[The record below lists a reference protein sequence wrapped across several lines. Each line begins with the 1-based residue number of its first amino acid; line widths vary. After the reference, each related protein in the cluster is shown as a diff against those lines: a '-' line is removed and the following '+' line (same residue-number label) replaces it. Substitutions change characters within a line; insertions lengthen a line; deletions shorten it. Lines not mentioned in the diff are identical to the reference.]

1 MGEFLDTKGLAC
13 PLPVL
18 KTRRALR
25 NMPSGE
31 ILTVEA
37 TAAEGFGVMVFAGR
51 PLDEPVAWRGP
62 IVMSKQ
68 REIRIAYSDL
78 QRGTFLKQR
87 VPFDYRL
94 ELTTQAAPPAVA
106 AP

>member
-37 TAAEGFGVMVFAGR
+37 TDPASVIDFTHFCNTTDNEMLEHMEVDGVFTYVIR
-51 PLDEPVAWRGP
+51 RG
-62 IVMSKQ
+62 
-68 REIRIAYSDL
+68 
-78 QRGTFLKQR
+78 G
-87 VPFDYRL
+87 
-94 ELTTQAAPPAVA
+94 
-106 AP
+106 

>member
-37 TAAEGFGVMVFAGR
+37 TDPASVIDFTHFCNPTDHQMVEHMEVDGVFTYVIR
-51 PLDEPVAWRGP
+51 RG
-62 IVMSKQ
+62 
-68 REIRIAYSDL
+68 
-78 QRGTFLKQR
+78 G
-87 VPFDYRL
+87 
-94 ELTTQAAPPAVA
+94 
-106 AP
+106 